1 MNASFRSRG
10 SRIEPFWM
18 RLRQISFYPLQIP
31 ILLTILLLAIAR
43 LLKHA
48 PSILGLILDLIL
60 LAALYKFAADV
71 LLRTASGRMD
81 PPSGYKA
88 DEGEGW
94 DVLKLQILFV
104 ILLVVVTIFT
114 ASSMGLTAAYI
125 TMGFIALANPG
136 ATMSVVTDQNLWHA
150 LNPLTWL
157 NVMARM
163 GWPYFVVSLLCMAF
177 YTSEANMQRVIAQH
191 LPWWAS
197 GVAADFVSHY
207 VIIATFHLMGYL
219 MYQYHEK
226 IGWEIEERVDLQ
238 RAADPYQQLLD
249 QTEALAREGKHAEAE
264 ELLRAEIFS
273 RGASIAVHERYRKL
287 LALRGDPAQSTKHG
301 REFLNTLLAQDQDR
315 KAVELYR
322 ECLAA
327 DPAFLPAQA
336 EQIGR
341 LAQKAAD
348 GGNAQLA
355 LRMLSGFHRHFPKN
369 KDIPKNYLLA
379 AKLLAEKMNQEAPA
393 KALLEQVRA
402 QFPGHPLL
410 PEVENYLK
418 FLDNLLSAAPRKNSA

>member
-1 MNASFRSRG
+1 MSTHFQARG
-10 SRIEPFWM
+10 SKIEPFWL
-18 RLRQISFYPLQIP
+18 RLRQISFYPLQTP
-31 ILLTILLLAIAR
+31 VLLMIAGLAVAR
-43 LLKHA
+43 LLKHM
-48 PSILGLILDLIL
+48 PGRIGTLLDLVV

-71 LLRTASGRMD
+71 LLRTANGRMD

-94 DVLKLQILFV
+94 EVLKLQILFAV
-104 ILLVVVTIFT
+104 LMIAVAI
-114 ASSMGLTAAYI
+114 LTANTVGVAAAYAA
-125 TMGFIALANPG
+125 MVFIALANPG

-157 NVMARM
+157 QVMTRM
-163 GWPYFVVSLLCMAF
+163 GWPYFVVSLLCMVF
-177 YTSEANMQRVIAQH
+177 YVSEANMQAAIASVMP
-191 LPWWAS
+191 LWL
-197 GVAADFVSHY
+197 ADVFADLVSHY

-226 IGWEIEERVDLQ
+226 IGWEIEERVELQ

-249 QTEALAREGKHAEAE
+249 QAETMAREGKHAEAE

-287 LALRGDPAQSTKHG
+287 LALRGDAAQSTKHG
-301 REFLNTLLAQDQDR
+301 RDFINVLLAQDQDR
-315 KAVELYR
+315 KAIEVYR
-322 ECLAA
+322 ECLTA
-327 DPAFLPAQA
+327 DPAFVPAQA
-336 EQIGR
+336 EHIGR

-348 GGNAQLA
+348 SGNAQLA
-355 LRMLSGFHRHFPKN
+355 LRMLSGFHRHFPKH

-393 KALLEQVRA
+393 KALLEQVRT

-410 PEVENYLK
+410 PEVEGYAK
-418 FLDNLLSAAPRKNSA
+418 FLDNLMGSAPRKSG